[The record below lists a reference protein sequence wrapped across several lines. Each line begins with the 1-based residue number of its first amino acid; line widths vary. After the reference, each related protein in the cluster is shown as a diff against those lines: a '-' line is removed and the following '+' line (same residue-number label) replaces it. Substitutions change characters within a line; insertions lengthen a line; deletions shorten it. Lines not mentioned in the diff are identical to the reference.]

1 MKKICVFTGTRAE
14 YGLLRPLMKK
24 INNDNNFVLQIIAS
38 GMHLSLEFGL
48 TYKEIEADG
57 FLINEKIDILLSSD
71 RDEGINK
78 TIGLGIISITDSISR
93 LKPDFCILLGDRYE
107 TFAAAVSAYTMKIPI
122 IHISG
127 GATTEGAYDEAY
139 RHSITKMSYLHFTS
153 TEEYRS
159 RVIQL
164 GEDPKRVFNVG
175 SIGLD
180 NIKEIELLS
189 KKELEKELDF
199 TLGDKSILVTFHP
212 TTLEIGTAND
222 QINNLLS
229 ALNNLNDKVKIVFTH
244 SNSDSMGR
252 SINQKINEFVK
263 SNENSKAYFSLGTKK
278 YLSLLQ
284 YVDCVVGNSSS
295 GIIEVPS
302 FNIATINIGD
312 RQKGR
317 LKPKSVIDCKG
328 TREDIELAIEKG
340 MSNKFKKMIK
350 ELDNPYGDGNTSDRI
365 ISILKSELLKEINL
379 KKPFYNIRI
388 GDLK

>member
-14 YGLLRPLMKK
+14 YGLLKPLMKK
-24 INNDNNFVLQIIAS
+24 INIDNDFVLQIIAS
-38 GMHLSLEFGL
+38 GMHLSPEFGL
-48 TYKEIEADG
+48 TYKQIEDDG
-57 FLINEKIDILLSSD
+57 FLIDEKIDILLSSD

-78 TIGLGIISITDSISR
+78 TIGLGIISITDVFSR
-93 LKPDFCILLGDRYE
+93 LKPDYCILLGDRYE

-127 GATTEGAYDEAY
+127 GVTTEGAYDEAY
-139 RHSITKMSYLHFTS
+139 RHSITKMSYLHFTA
-153 TEEYRS
+153 TEEYRN

-164 GEDPKRVFNVG
+164 GEDPQRVFNVG
-175 SIGLD
+175 AIGLD

-199 TLGDKSILVTFHP
+199 TLGNKSILVTFHP
-212 TTLEIGTAND
+212 TTLEIGTANV
-222 QINNLLS
+222 QIDNLLN
-229 ALNNLNDKVKIVFTH
+229 ALDKFRNEVKIVFTK

-252 SINQKINEFVK
+252 LINQKIDEFVK
-263 SNENSKAYFSLGTKK
+263 THENSKAYFSLGTKK

-302 FNIATINIGD
+302 FKKATINIGD

-317 LKPKSVIDCKG
+317 FKPISIIDCEC
-328 TREDIELAIEKG
+328 TQEDIEFAIKRG
-340 MSNKFKKMIK
+340 MDMQFKDLIK
-350 ELDNPYGDGNTSDRI
+350 EFKNPYGDGNTSDKI
-365 ISILKSELLKEINL
+365 INILKSEFLKEINL
-379 KKPFYNIRI
+379 KKSFYNIRI
-388 GDLK
+388 GE